1 MQKRL
6 FDNFNPR
13 LTTNKERQV
22 KSFKLTI
29 AKMLILWV
37 ACIFGLVY
45 TVASVVESHG
55 GIKQILIDTGKEIK
69 EISEEIQK
77 D

>member
-1 MQKRL
+1 M
-6 FDNFNPR
+6 F
-13 LTTNKERQV
+13 V
-22 KSFKLTI
+22 
-29 AKMLILWV
+29 LWFV
-37 ACIFGLVY
+37 CMFGLIY
-45 TVASVVESHG
+45 TVVSVVESHG

>member
-1 MQKRL
+1 M
-6 FDNFNPR
+6 
-13 LTTNKERQV
+13 NK
-22 KSFKLTI
+22 FKLTI
-29 AKMLILWV
+29 GKMLALWV
-37 ACIFGLVY
+37 LCIFGLVY
-45 TVASVVESHG
+45 TVSSVVESHG